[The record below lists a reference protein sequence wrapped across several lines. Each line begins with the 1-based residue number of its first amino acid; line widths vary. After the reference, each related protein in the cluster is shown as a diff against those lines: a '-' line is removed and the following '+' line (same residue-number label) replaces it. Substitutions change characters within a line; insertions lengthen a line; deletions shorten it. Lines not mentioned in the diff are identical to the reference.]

1 MASNT
6 GCMSAGAGNWS
17 GRSNSA
23 SVDWMRKPRPSPQ
36 SPDEVATERD
46 RAGAREGPFAA
57 VELRFLSK
65 VNSGH
70 PGADF
75 HLAATGSQLVPFRP
89 RMRDGHGW
97 PEVAET
103 IGPAGALA
111 RMMRKVRVGRR
122 RENEWQPRSYNP

>member
-1 MASNT
+1 MRGIGLAGVIPLRST
-6 GCMSAGAGNWS
+6 GCANRVRAPN
-17 GRSNSA
+17 
-23 SVDWMRKPRPSPQ
+23 RPTKSPQ
-36 SPDEVATERD
+36 SVTAPAL
-46 RAGAREGPFAA
+46 AREPFAA
-57 VELRFLSK
+57 VELRLLSK

>member
-75 HLAATGSQLVPFRP
+75 HLAAIAVRNWFHS
-89 RMRDGHGW
+89 
-97 PEVAET
+97 
-103 IGPAGALA
+103 ALA
-111 RMMRKVRVGRR
+111 CVMATGGQRSLKRSVRLARWPG
-122 RENEWQPRSYNP
+122 